1 MTQTNATPAIEAGQS
16 IVIGGEIFQ
25 IVAIKGRW
33 VNISD
38 GTNISRALAADGRSQ
53 YLQDVQTLGAE
64 INDPNGDLAD
74 LIQAVKDEA
83 AESETADATGY
94 TGPMLK
100 LRERLKAGKYQKA
113 ANGQPCCGDLIAT
126 IFGTLKPEDTI
137 RACVIALGIGHNP
150 YTHLNIGQ
158 QSMNLRNR
166 VRNAYKRG
174 EFGFGVIREAVE
186 EVTGVESDVFE
197 DTETD
202 EDDSEE

>member
-1 MTQTNATPAIEAGQS
+1 MIASTPVTILS
-16 IVIGGEIFQ
+16 I
-25 IVAIKGRW
+25 AGRW
-33 VNISD
+33 VKLSD
-38 GTNISRALAADGRSQ
+38 GRNVSRAQALEMGLLQAAQ
-53 YLQDVQTLGAE
+53 PVQEAPAAPKAE
-64 INDPNGDLAD
+64 TP
-74 LIQAVKDEA
+74 EA
-83 AESETADATGY
+83 PDTPEDTPDAHGY

-100 LRERLKAGKYQKA
+100 LRERLKAGKYSKA

-126 IFGTLKPEDTI
+126 IFGTLKPEQTI
-137 RACVIALGIGHNP
+137 AACVIALGCGHNP

-174 EFGFGVIREAVE
+174 EFGFGVVREAVE